1 MRQNGGVDE
10 PDPEKYLAPEA
21 AKDPHA
27 IFEGVWAVNERYDAT
42 LCNPP
47 FHGSAEE
54 AAATTRRKLHK
65 LGKNEVAAKPVQN
78 FGGKTVSYGVK
89 VGRKGLSAAWWQRA

>member
-65 LGKNEVAAKPVQN
+65 LGKMKSLQSQYRTSV
-78 FGGKTVSYGVK
+78 VK
-89 VGRKGLSAAWWQRA
+89 Q